1 MQIIVVGCGKVG
13 RNIVTQLIKENNN
26 VTVIDTN
33 ADLIHHISTNYDVM
47 GIIGNGSSFNV
58 LRQADLKHADMLI
71 AVTESDEVNL
81 LTCVIAKLN
90 NSGCHT
96 IARVRSPHYSE
107 ESHFLQKGL
116 NLSMTINPELAAA
129 REIHHL
135 LQFPSFLKRDSFAK
149 GRVEIVEIHVGEDSK
164 LAGIPLNRLYEIARV
179 RVLVCV
185 VERGGT
191 VHIPDGS
198 FTLQAGDNIYVTA
211 DSQDLAQLIKHLGI
225 VKQKVRNAIIVGGSR
240 IAYYLAMRC
249 LHAGLGVKIIEQNH
263 ERCVE
268 LAELLPSAVIIEAD
282 GSRQDILAAEGISS
296 TDAVITLTNMDEE
309 NLIISMYASH
319 IGVPKV
325 ITKVNR
331 TEYVEAFKS
340 MGIDTFISPKALC
353 STDIVRYVRAM
364 QNTTGGS
371 VITLHRM
378 VEGKAEALEFRAS
391 ETTRH
396 LGETLLDIQLKP
408 EILIACITH
417 KGRTIIPRGSDVFQA
432 GDTVI
437 VVTTSGQPIND
448 LNDIFA
454 D

>member
-1 MQIIVVGCGKVG
+1 MQIIIVGDGKVG
-13 RNIVTQLIKENNN
+13 VALTEQLSSEGHDI
-26 VTVIDTN
+26 TVIDSN
-33 ADLIHHISTNYDVM
+33 PKVLEQSLESYDVM
-47 GIIGNGSSFNV
+47 VVHGNGASIGV
-58 LRQADLKHADMLI
+58 LKEAGVEDAHLLI
-71 AVTESDEVNL
+71 AATSRDETNL
-81 LTCVIAKLN
+81 LTCIVAKKL
-90 NSGCHT
+90 GAKHT
-96 IARVRSPHYSE
+96 IARVRNPEYAE
-107 ESHFLQKGL
+107 QLVLMRDELG
-116 NLSMTINPELAAA
+116 LSMTINPELAAA

-268 LAELLPSAVIIEAD
+268 AAELLPSAVIIEAD

-331 TEYVEAFKS
+331 TEYVGSLQEHGHRHVHQPQGAVQH
-340 MGIDTFISPKALC
+340 GH
-353 STDIVRYVRAM
+353 RRAM
-364 QNTTGGS
+364 CAPCRTP
-371 VITLHRM
+371 R
-378 VEGKAEALEFRAS
+378 AAALLRCTAWWRARPRRWNS
-391 ETTRH
+391 AHPRPTRH

>member
-1 MQIIVVGCGKVG
+1 MNGFLCVLKPPGMTSSDVVVRVRRKLGRGVKVG
-13 RNIVTQLIKENNN
+13 HAGTLDPEASGVLP
-26 VTVIDTN
+26 
-33 ADLIHHISTNYDVM
+33 LM
-47 GIIGNGSSFNV
+47 IG
-58 LRQADLKHADMLI
+58 R
-71 AVTESDEVNL
+71 
-81 LTCVIAKLN
+81 
-90 NSGCHT
+90 
-96 IARVRSPHYSE
+96 
-107 ESHFLQKGL
+107 
-116 NLSMTINPELAAA
+116 AA
-129 REIHHL
+129 RLFDYLVEKEKTYVAQLKPGYATDTQDAHGAIIAGEGAHATRAQLEAVLPRFIGEIA
-135 LQFPSFLKRDSFAK
+135 QIPPMYSALKRDGQKLCDLARQGIDVK
-149 GRVEIVEIHVGEDSK
+149 VEPRPTQVYAIQ
-164 LAGIPLNRLYEIARV
+164 
-179 RVLVCV
+179 VLH
-185 VERGGT
+185 ENA
-191 VHIPDGS
+191 DGS

>member
-1 MQIIVVGCGKVG
+1 MQIIIVGDGKVG
-13 RNIVTQLIKENNN
+13 VALTEQLSSEGHDI
-26 VTVIDTN
+26 TVIDSN
-33 ADLIHHISTNYDVM
+33 PKVLEQSLESYDVM
-47 GIIGNGSSFNV
+47 VVHGNGASIGV
-58 LRQADLKHADMLI
+58 LKEAGVEDAHLLI
-71 AVTESDEVNL
+71 AATSRDETNL
-81 LTCVIAKLN
+81 LTCIVAKKL
-90 NSGCHT
+90 GAKHT
-96 IARVRSPHYSE
+96 IARVRNPEYAE
-107 ESHFLQKGL
+107 QLVLMRDELG
-116 NLSMTINPELAAA
+116 LSMTINPELAAA

-319 IGVPKV
+319 IRG
-325 ITKVNR
+325 
-331 TEYVEAFKS
+331 AKS
-340 MGIDTFISPKALC
+340 HHKGEPHRICGSLQEHGHRHVHQPQGAVQHGHRALCARHAEHHGRQRYYAAPHGGGQGRGAGIPRIRDHAPPGRDTFGHSA
-353 STDIVRYVRAM
+353 
-364 QNTTGGS
+364 
-371 VITLHRM
+371 
-378 VEGKAEALEFRAS
+378 
-391 ETTRH
+391 
-396 LGETLLDIQLKP
+396 
-408 EILIACITH
+408 
-417 KGRTIIPRGSDVFQA
+417 
-432 GDTVI
+432 
-437 VVTTSGQPIND
+437 
-448 LNDIFA
+448 
-454 D
+454 